1 MTKSELIDA
10 IAARAELSRPRA
22 EQVVNLVFEAMIDA
36 MLREEGIEI
45 RGFGSFRI
53 RHHEARMGRNPRT
66 SAPVA
71 IPARRGAA
79 FKVGKDLRE
88 LVQNSRT
95 LLRVAVR

>member
-10 IAARAELSRPRA
+10 IAARAELPRARA
-22 EQVVNLVFEAMIDA
+22 EQVVNLVFDAMIEAMV
-36 MLREEGIEI
+36 REEGIGI
-45 RGFGSFRI
+45 RGFGSFRT
-53 RHHEARMGRNPRT
+53 RKLEARMGRNPRT
-66 SAPVA
+66 AAPVS
-71 IPARRGAA
+71 IPARRAPA